1 MSETTGYRPPAEV
14 RQGGNHLQEEPSLY
28 LRQHAH
34 NPVDWHPWGD
44 EALAL
49 AGRTNRPIFLSSG
62 YSSCHW
68 CHVMEDEV
76 FEHDDVAEVL
86 NRHFVSI
93 KVDREER
100 PVIDATYM
108 EAVQRLTGRG
118 GWPMSVF
125 LTPDLEPFFGGTYV
139 PRPQFLSLLEQ
150 IVQLWRDRP
159 DELEEQ
165 ARRLAA
171 MIRAEPDV
179 GAAGGLDEGLP
190 ARVVARAADAH
201 DAEHG
206 GFDAPMKFPVPVRW
220 NFLLHWYRKTGDP
233 TIEAMLT
240 GTLEAMARGGL
251 YDHVGG
257 GFHRYTVDR
266 AWTVPHFE
274 KMLYDNAQLASL
286 YLEAGAALGR
296 RDHAAVGVD
305 VLEFLDREM
314 TGPEGAIY
322 ASYDADSGGEEGTYY
337 VWTPPQ
343 IVEAVG
349 KGDGPPLAALLGVT
363 DAGNF
368 ERGTSVAT
376 RRVDPGR
383 VADRHDRSPEEVMAL
398 FERHRD
404 RLRAVRAGR
413 TAPGLDRK
421 VITAWNGLALSAFAR
436 GALATGRADFRT
448 RAESIAAYLGGVH
461 RATDGRLARSSDG
474 GRVVGRG
481 NLEDYALLGRGLVD
495 LFQLTGEAAHLVWAG
510 EIVDIVR
517 HDFARRDGL
526 WYSAP
531 EGADAPLGRRVDLL
545 DSVVPGGCSAML
557 DLILTHGAIT
567 GDTGVAEQVSRQ
579 LSKQARSIEA
589 AGLEMAGWLD
599 VALRLE
605 GPLHEVVLAGDPGDA
620 GFESLWR
627 AVAPRLSP
635 AVVLLPV
642 PARGADAELAEIA
655 PTVHGKAATDGHA
668 AGWVCNRGSCR
679 APATDPLQME
689 VMTREGWVR

>member
-1 MSETTGYRPPAEV
+1 MSETTGYRPPADV
-14 RQGGNHLQEEPSLY
+14 RRDGNRLQDEPSLY
-28 LRQHAH
+28 LRQHAR

-76 FEHDDVAEVL
+76 FEHEDVAEVL

-125 LTPDLEPFFGGTYV
+125 LTPDLEPFFGGTYF

-150 IVQLWRDRP
+150 IVALWRDRP

-171 MIRAEPDV
+171 SIRAEPDV
-179 GAAGGLDEGLP
+179 RAAGELDEGWL
-190 ARVVARAADAH
+190 ARAVARTADAY

-206 GFDAPMKFPVPVRW
+206 GFEAPMKFPVPVRW
-220 NFLLHWYRKTGDP
+220 TFLLHWYRKTADP
-233 TIEAMLT
+233 TVERMLD
-240 GTLEAMARGGL
+240 GTLDAMARGGL

-266 AWTVPHFE
+266 DWTVPHFE

-296 RDHAAVGVD
+296 ADHTAVGVD

-314 TGPEGAIY
+314 TGPEGAVY
-322 ASYDADSGGEEGTYY
+322 ASFDADSGGEEGTYY
-337 VWTPPQ
+337 VWSPDQ
-343 IVEAVG
+343 IAGAVG
-349 KGDGPPLAALLGVT
+349 DRDGPPLAALLGVT
-363 DAGNF
+363 GAGNF
-368 ERGTSVAT
+368 EHGTSVVT
-376 RRVDPGR
+376 RRSDAAR
-383 VADRHDRSPEEVMAL
+383 IADHHDRSAEDVAAL
-398 FERHRD
+398 FGRHRE
-404 RLRAVRAGR
+404 RLRAVRDER
-413 TAPGLDRK
+413 IAPGLDRK

-436 GALATGRADFRT
+436 GALATGRADFRA
-448 RAESIAAYLGGVH
+448 RAEAIAAFLRGRH
-461 RATDGRLARSSDG
+461 RAGDGRLARSSDG
-474 GRVVGRG
+474 ERTVGAG
-481 NLEDYALLGRGLVD
+481 TLEDYALLGRGLLD
-495 LFQLTGEAAHLVWAG
+495 LFQLTGEAAHLAWAS

-517 HDFARRDGL
+517 DDFARRDGL
-526 WYSAP
+526 WYTAP
-531 EGADAPLGRRVDLL
+531 GGGDAPLGRRVDLT

-557 DLILTHGAIT
+557 DLILTHGTIT
-567 GDTGVAEQVSRQ
+567 GDTGAAELVSRE
-579 LSKQARSIEA
+579 LSRHGRLIEA

-605 GPLHEVVLAGDPGDA
+605 GPLHEVIVAGDPDDA
-620 GFESLWR
+620 GFASLWG
-627 AVAPRLSP
+627 AIAPRLSP

-642 PARGADAELAEIA
+642 PAQGADAELVAIA
-655 PTVHGKAATDGHA
+655 PTVHGKAAMDGHA
-668 AGWVCNRGSCR
+668 AGWVCNRGSCL
-679 APATDPLQME
+679 APTTDPLQIE
-689 VMTREGWVR
+689 TMTREGWVR